1 MKLIYCIHSICNP
14 GGMERVLWNKVT
26 YWTRHTDWQIL
37 IVTTDQQ
44 ARPAFYPFPEQ
55 VRCVDLGINYSDDNA
70 KRPAGKILG
79 YLKRRRIHRQR
90 LKELLMRERADIVVS
105 LYPSESSF
113 IPDIRDGSKKVL
125 ELHFCKFFRL
135 QYGRKG
141 VLGLIDRWRTRQDE
155 RIVRRFDRFVVLTEE
170 DRGYWGTLPNLEVI
184 PNAVTN
190 LSSHLSDGSAHRV
203 IAVGRLD
210 YQKGSTGYS
219 GRGTSYRKA
228 ADSPTGIS
236 TSSVRASG
244 TTCCRGSSRNGGSLK
259 RPASTGRPAASARNT
274 PEAR

>member
-113 IPDIRDGSKKVL
+113 IPDIRDGSKRCSNCTSASFSACNTAAR
-125 ELHFCKFFRL
+125 EC
-135 QYGRKG
+135 
-141 VLGLIDRWRTRQDE
+141 
-155 RIVRRFDRFVVLTEE
+155 
-170 DRGYWGTLPNLEVI
+170 
-184 PNAVTN
+184 
-190 LSSHLSDGSAHRV
+190 SGS
-203 IAVGRLD
+203 
-210 YQKGSTGYS
+210 STGGGP
-219 GRGTSYRKA
+219 GRTS
-228 ADSPTGIS
+228 
-236 TSSVRASG
+236 ASCG
-244 TTCCRGSSRNGGSLK
+244 D
-259 RPASTGRPAASARNT
+259 STGLSY
-274 PEAR
+274 